1 MKKIINISLVI
12 IIIFCFSLAAYK
24 YYDYYKD
31 DKFNAKIQNLA
42 PEIKEVVL
50 SNNDA
55 SEGNSAD
62 ITEEDNSS
70 SKENEE
76 LLREMNNDYKMW
88 LQIENTDINYPVV
101 QTSDNE
107 YYLNHNFQGEDN
119 ISGTIFV
126 DYQNDIEKDKNIVIY
141 GHNMKNKT
149 MFNNLI
155 QYKDQQFF
163 ENNNAINIV
172 KDGKLFKYEV
182 CSVYVDN
189 VKNLN
194 IALAFNSKEDFL
206 NYATNEI
213 SKSLYSKDISISEEE
228 NLLTLVTCSYE
239 YTDAR
244 TVVVAV
250 RK

>member
-107 YYLNHNFQGEDN
+107 YYLNHNF
-119 ISGTIFV
+119 
-126 DYQNDIEKDKNIVIY
+126 
-141 GHNMKNKT
+141 
-149 MFNNLI
+149 
-155 QYKDQQFF
+155 
-163 ENNNAINIV
+163 
-172 KDGKLFKYEV
+172 
-182 CSVYVDN
+182 
-189 VKNLN
+189 
-194 IALAFNSKEDFL
+194 
-206 NYATNEI
+206 
-213 SKSLYSKDISISEEE
+213 
-228 NLLTLVTCSYE
+228 
-239 YTDAR
+239 
-244 TVVVAV
+244 
-250 RK
+250 

>member
-126 DYQNDIEKDKNIVIY
+126 DYQNDIEKDKNIKISSFLKII
-141 GHNMKNKT
+141 ML
-149 MFNNLI
+149 LI
-155 QYKDQQFF
+155 
-163 ENNNAINIV
+163 
-172 KDGKLFKYEV
+172 
-182 CSVYVDN
+182 
-189 VKNLN
+189 
-194 IALAFNSKEDFL
+194 
-206 NYATNEI
+206 
-213 SKSLYSKDISISEEE
+213 
-228 NLLTLVTCSYE
+228 
-239 YTDAR
+239 
-244 TVVVAV
+244 
-250 RK
+250 

>member
-1 MKKIINISLVI
+1 MIEDGFPI
-12 IIIFCFSLAAYK
+12 
-24 YYDYYKD
+24 
-31 DKFNAKIQNLA
+31 
-42 PEIKEVVL
+42 IKE
-50 SNNDA
+50 
-55 SEGNSAD
+55 SEWKAVPGMMAGALELIRPDTSKTGSGLKEYWLCKCHNCNSDKLVSISSANLRNGKTSSCGC
-62 ITEEDNSS
+62 IT
-70 SKENEE
+70 SKGE
-76 LLREMNNDYKMW
+76 
-88 LQIENTDINYPVV
+88 LQI
-101 QTSDNE
+101 
-107 YYLNHNFQGEDN
+107 
-119 ISGTIFV
+119 
-126 DYQNDIEKDKNIVIY
+126 K
-141 GHNMKNKT
+141 
-149 MFNNLI
+149 
-155 QYKDQQFF
+155 QFF

-213 SKSLYSKDISISEEE
+213 SKSLYSKDISISEED